1 MHVERKRDTNVERQ
15 KEITGAA
22 KLLQLALL
30 HKYFFPPFVHRKTY
44 MSFWGEKTL
53 L

>member
-1 MHVERKRDTNVERQ
+1 MHVERKRDKNVERQ
-15 KEITGAA
+15 KEITGAVNA
-22 KLLQLALL
+22 ALL

-44 MSFWGEKTL
+44 MAFWGEKTL